1 MAPRALQSVPPCSG
15 AGLVHVLVR
24 VIVPVPQVFVQA
36 LYGDHTD
43 KPPFTKR
50 EIKSKVKQ
58 L

>member
-15 AGLVHVLVR
+15 AGLVHALVR
-24 VIVPVPQVFVQA
+24 VFVPVPQDFVQA
-36 LYGDHTD
+36 LHGDHAD

-50 EIKSKVKQ
+50 EIKPKVKQ